1 MKEMKKEKV
10 SAMKSSA
17 STPLFQ
23 KGAGAYRFTLIELL
37 VVIAIIAILA
47 SILMPA
53 LQSARVKAV
62 ETGCKSNC
70 HQIAKANALYNQDY
84 NAFRYDWTRSTS
96 QARNFFV
103 TGEPWSRYYGVRDA
117 KTAKNNPIYCPGVR
131 SEWRL
136 TTGQAGS
143 YGYGIALFTGSGSVT
158 YSKFPQMGAKMER
171 IRKPG
176 QTILIYE
183 CNTANWV
190 SSGVRRPTQ
199 YSNTLGQKAFSYH
212 AQMDIAPSNGQ
223 GIPVP
228 GATTTM
234 AFFDGHVSAYETE
247 LIDNTNTSVAPFRIC
262 WRSIKD
268 ELFK

>member
-10 SAMKSSA
+10 SAMKA
-17 STPLFQ
+17 AVSTPLFQ

-53 LQSARVKAV
+53 LQSARIKAL

-96 QARNFFV
+96 QARSFFV
-103 TGEPWSRYYGVRDA
+103 TGAAWSRYYGVSDA

-136 TTGQAGS
+136 TTGQAGCYA
-143 YGYGIALFTGSGSVT
+143 YGLALFTGSGSVA
-158 YSKFPQMGAKMER
+158 YDKFPKMGAKMER
-171 IRKPG
+171 IKKPA

-183 CNTANWV
+183 SSTATWV
-190 SSGVRRPTQ
+190 SSGEKRPTT
-199 YSNTLGQKAFSYH
+199 YGNTVGQKAFSYH
-212 AQMDIAPSNGQ
+212 VQMAVTADKGQ
-223 GIPVP
+223 VIPAA
-228 GATTTM
+228 GATSTM

-247 LIDNTNTSVAPFRIC
+247 LIDNTNSSVAPFRIC
-262 WRSIKD
+262 WRSVKD